1 MALLK
6 IRLRASAKRISC
18 LSLFGAVLFFVAAGC
33 AHVSPV
39 YIFGSDYRQ
48 AVILYENGLI
58 MEAKDKAVLVEKT
71 SPDYKPAVELI
82 KEVDRLAPEISR
94 EHMELG
100 EDYEKAGIVTKA
112 IQEYALALKYNPS
125 NHWVKRKIKILS
137 ELKNQ
142 KKPGEVN
149 KALVKIKKSIK
160 NSKAG
165 EGRDPEEAA
174 GEHYIRGKFYLVTG
188 KYWQAIDEFTAALK
202 IVPDYKDAGGLLARA
217 IREKKWFTD
226 YHFKKGLEFFKKE
239 ELGPAIKEWDR
250 VLSLDPSN
258 TEAADYRKRAEAIRQ
273 KVEKIKERQT
283 GGKAGAK

>member
-1 MALLK
+1 M
-6 IRLRASAKRISC
+6 AKRISC
-18 LSLFGAVLFFVAAGC
+18 LSLLGAVLFLFAAGC

-48 AVILYENGLI
+48 AVILYEKGLI
-58 MEAKDKAVLVEKT
+58 MEAKKKARAVQKT

-112 IQEYALALKYNPS
+112 IEEYALALKYNPS
-125 NHWVKRKIKILS
+125 NHWVERKIKILS
-137 ELKNQ
+137 ELKDQ
-142 KKPGEVN
+142 RKPGKVE
-149 KALVKIKKSIK
+149 KTFLKIKKSMES
-160 NSKAG
+160 NKA
-165 EGRDPEEAA
+165 EGARDPEEAA

-188 KYWQAIDEFTAALK
+188 NYWRAIDAFTAALK
-202 IVPDYKDAGGLLARA
+202 SVPDYKDAEGLLKRA
-217 IREKKWFTD
+217 IREKKWFTE
-226 YHFKKGLEFFKKE
+226 YHFKRGLEFFKKE
-239 ELGPAIKEWDR
+239 ELDLAIREWNT

-258 TEAADYRKRAEAIRQ
+258 TEAADYRKRAEAIRE

-283 GGKAGAK
+283 DGKNGSK